1 MISSPCLLDGKAVMA
16 DRLASFAVPLE
27 PHQLPAAIDVIVGVV
42 FSHIM
47 APSDSPATA
56 VQDITWLASR
66 LLVAEALVV
75 SPAVWAPEPP
85 EVLGRHLPRLVGS
98 SLGLTLNEELQR
110 PQSGGP
116 IDQRRRASAAYR

>member
-1 MISSPCLLDGKAVMA
+1 MSSPCLLDGKAVMA

-27 PHQLPAAIDVIVGVV
+27 PDQLPSAIDVIVRVV
-42 FSHIM
+42 LSHIM

-56 VQDITWLASR
+56 VEDITWLASR
-66 LLVAEALVV
+66 RLAAEALVV
-75 SPAVWAPEPP
+75 SPAVWPPEPP

-98 SLGLTLNEELQR
+98 SLGLTLDEELQR

-116 IDQRRRASAAYR
+116 FDQRRRASAADR